1 METER
6 KTIFQ
11 DHSSS
16 SFFSFVILVSLM
28 FDIKDVEIVFP
39 DAVYSVII
47 NLPCKTSTFG
57 AKPDT
62 KGPSLDLWCR
72 VRKDWKEKITKKQK
86 NSAMLPP
93 NYKCELPDGSCK
105 LWEAERER
113 REAQSDTQRKRR
125 WGFKRTPSMWQL
137 RVTEQWLDEET
148 RRSAPTLF
156 SPPSADQ
163 SPFIKLEPVDCCGC
177 GFAWFGHR
185 RSSNHSRAR

>member
-62 KGPSLDLWCR
+62 KGPSLDL
-72 VRKDWKEKITKKQK
+72 
-86 NSAMLPP
+86 
-93 NYKCELPDGSCK
+93 
-105 LWEAERER
+105 
-113 REAQSDTQRKRR
+113 
-125 WGFKRTPSMWQL
+125 
-137 RVTEQWLDEET
+137 
-148 RRSAPTLF
+148 
-156 SPPSADQ
+156 
-163 SPFIKLEPVDCCGC
+163 
-177 GFAWFGHR
+177 
-185 RSSNHSRAR
+185 